1 MCKIVVVLLCSRT
14 MVLLGTHNRHLE
26 PWRHTFLLSK
36 VAASSGELQLPLG
49 ESASSWVTNFVVL
62 TASRP
67 SLCVVLETP
76 ISGSSSSSSCS
87 GSAGYSC
94 DAKRLAAMRTASG
107 PTLTN
112 SVSLN
117 SLIAPTIPR

>member
-1 MCKIVVVLLCSRT
+1 

-67 SLCVVLETP
+67 SLCVVLETQ
-76 ISGSSSSSSCS
+76 SVE
-87 GSAGYSC
+87 
-94 DAKRLAAMRTASG
+94 AAAVVVVVVARVTHVM
-107 PTLTN
+107 P
-112 SVSLN
+112 SV
-117 SLIAPTIPR
+117 